1 MKKLLSI
8 ILPEVD
14 AGETEN
20 TPEEVEILSF
30 SDDKSLIDAVKR
42 AKGKFSLVARDDVEC
57 DLSDDF
63 FKELDGANAD
73 IIKYGKG
80 FLVKTA
86 NLRGTVNKYSNSCT
100 DIYAVLSCKTAVKS
114 DKTPFSFKT
123 AGSKY
128 SESDGQAIILL
139 LEEFKKSKAKLSK
152 EVYAIAFDEICERVI
167 RHIALG
173 LIAVREGVIKAEVMA
188 EFDLKLKDNIVLY
201 LAVEKRFSY
210 ENLKK
215 TRERGYKTGF
225 FTYKK
230 LKKIYG

>member
-80 FLVKTA
+80 FLVK
-86 NLRGTVNKYSNSCT
+86 L
-100 DIYAVLSCKTAVKS
+100 
-114 DKTPFSFKT
+114 P
-123 AGSKY
+123 
-128 SESDGQAIILL
+128 
-139 LEEFKKSKAKLSK
+139 
-152 EVYAIAFDEICERVI
+152 IC
-167 RHIALG
+167 
-173 LIAVREGVIKAEVMA
+173 AVR
-188 EFDLKLKDNIVLY
+188 
-201 LAVEKRFSY
+201 
-210 ENLKK
+210 
-215 TRERGYKTGF
+215 
-225 FTYKK
+225 
-230 LKKIYG
+230 